1 LANNDF
7 AKSESCIGCAERR
20 SASIANDAPPV
31 VGASYVKQVLNREI
45 IFDQSL
51 STTGQ
56 RQIIGQRGVQTA
68 AKYCSAFMAAIP
80 RFKARYLTFNLK
92 K

>member
-1 LANNDF
+1 M
-7 AKSESCIGCAERR
+7 
-20 SASIANDAPPV
+20 
-31 VGASYVKQVLNREI
+31 LNREI
-45 IFDQSL
+45 IYGQSL

-68 AKYCSAFMAAIP
+68 AKYFSAFMAAIP
-80 RFKARYLTFNLK
+80 RFKARYLTFNRK